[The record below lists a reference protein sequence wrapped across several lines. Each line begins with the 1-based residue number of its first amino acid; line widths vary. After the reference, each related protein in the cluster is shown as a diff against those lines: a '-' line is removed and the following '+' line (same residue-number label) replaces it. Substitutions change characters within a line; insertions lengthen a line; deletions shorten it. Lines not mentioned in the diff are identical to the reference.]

1 MHFQDL
7 ADVARCNHTLIS
19 YSWVSLPLVYT
30 QLVTLAVYSYF
41 AAALIGS
48 QWVVPESS
56 EAYRDLYKT
65 SLGDQG
71 AKLDLWYP
79 FFLTLQFAFFVG
91 WLKVAETLIN
101 PFGEDDDD
109 FELMGLVNRHIR
121 VCMEMVNDDREGQV
135 PSVEDDL
142 FWHPPVD
149 APKDWKPTFEIRP
162 TQNQPSRSFSIKGLL
177 NRNRSS
183 RVVFPMEE
191 ETDGMQVESRDQGLV
206 RRSSKP
212 LKQRNGATDRVFQ
225 KSHSA
230 PPRPHCTVEEE
241 EEEEDSVVQVEPQ

>member
-1 MHFQDL
+1 MLTYKIFQKQNRTHSWQNFQDL

-109 FELMGLVNRHIR
+109 FELNRFLDRHIQLGFLI
-121 VCMEMVNDDREGQV
+121 CD
-135 PSVEDDL
+135 P
-142 FWHPPVD
+142 
-149 APKDWKPTFEIRP
+149 
-162 TQNQPSRSFSIKGLL
+162 
-177 NRNRSS
+177 
-183 RVVFPMEE
+183 
-191 ETDGMQVESRDQGLV
+191 
-206 RRSSKP
+206 
-212 LKQRNGATDRVFQ
+212 
-225 KSHSA
+225 
-230 PPRPHCTVEEE
+230 TVEEE
-241 EEEEDSVVQVEPQ
+241 EDSTDANYETVASTHIYQRS